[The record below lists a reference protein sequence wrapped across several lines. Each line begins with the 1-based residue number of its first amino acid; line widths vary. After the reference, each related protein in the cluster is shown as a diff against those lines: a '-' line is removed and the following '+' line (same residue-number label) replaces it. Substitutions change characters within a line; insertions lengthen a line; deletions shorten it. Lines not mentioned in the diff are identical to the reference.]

1 MSMHQRG
8 TDGIHRPGDH
18 LHIEFM
24 PPYRT
29 KDKLKYLAGV
39 ETGAGTYIND
49 TAPEEKAAELRAA
62 EPQA

>member
-1 MSMHQRG
+1 
-8 TDGIHRPGDH
+8 
-18 LHIEFM
+18 M

-49 TAPEEKAAELRAA
+49 TAPEEKAADLRAA
-62 EPQA
+62 AGLSTDFTESTD